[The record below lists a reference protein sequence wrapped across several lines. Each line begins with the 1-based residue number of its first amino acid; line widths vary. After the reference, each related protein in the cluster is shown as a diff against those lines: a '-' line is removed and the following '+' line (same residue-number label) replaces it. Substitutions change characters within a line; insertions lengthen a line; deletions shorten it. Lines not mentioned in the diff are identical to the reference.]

1 MYPKVSIVI
10 TTFRGSDV
18 IKESVESA
26 VKQTY
31 ENKEIIVVDDNGVE
45 TDEQIKTE
53 AVINKY
59 FKDDVKYIAHKYNKN
74 GSAARNT
81 GISVATGEYIAL
93 LDDDD
98 LFKPN
103 KISKQ
108 VQKLLAKGEEYDACY
123 TGLRINFQNG
133 KKQIHVQKDE
143 GDLHLKVLKREIHAP
158 SSVLLFSKKVAESI
172 GGFDDSFKRHQDWE
186 FLDRLSDVTKF
197 AVVPEPL
204 VERIICKRNSA
215 INANKYAEN
224 REYYLKKMKPY
235 FDRLNAFDRTEIYY
249 FHYKSIAKEYLKECN
264 LKMVLLYMKRSNH
277 SLKMMVD
284 ILKDIFRYRKG

>member
-10 TTFRGSDV
+10 TTFKGSDV
-18 IKESVESA
+18 IRRAVESV

-31 ENKEIIVVDDNGVE
+31 ENKEIIVVDDNGME
-45 TDEQIKTE
+45 TEEQKKTE
-53 AVINKY
+53 AIINKY
-59 FKDDVKYIAHKYNKN
+59 FENDVKYIAHKYNKN

-81 GISVATGEYIAL
+81 GISVATGDYIAL

-98 LFKPN
+98 LFKPD

-108 VQKLLAKGEEYDACY
+108 IQRLLSKGEGYDACY
-123 TGLRINFQNG
+123 TGLRINYQNG
-133 KKQIHVQKDE
+133 KKQIQVQNDE

-186 FLDRLSDVTKF
+186 FLDRLSDVTKL
-197 AVVPEPL
+197 AVVSEAL

-215 INANKYAEN
+215 TNANKYAEN

-235 FDRLNAFDRTEIYY
+235 FDKLNATDRDDIYS
-249 FHYKSIAKEYLKECN
+249 FHYKSIAKEYLKEHN
-264 LKMVLLYMKRSNH
+264 LKMVLFYMKRSNH
-277 SLKMMVD
+277 GMRMLVD